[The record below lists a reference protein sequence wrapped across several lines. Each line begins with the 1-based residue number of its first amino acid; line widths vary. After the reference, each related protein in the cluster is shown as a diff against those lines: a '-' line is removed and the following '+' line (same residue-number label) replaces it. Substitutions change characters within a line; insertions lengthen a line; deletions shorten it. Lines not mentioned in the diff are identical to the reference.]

1 MKPIRIACAAGL
13 LLLSTAHAEKPPFK
27 PDEAAAHFP
36 RDATPIDRVRKEH
49 PASYSDVLKR
59 ITPSVVSVF
68 PARLAKPGEVPEDE
82 LLKRFFGT
90 KKAEEEEED
99 RFRSVGS
106 GVIISADGYIFTN
119 SHVVHLPNG
128 KLADEIV
135 VELSNKWR
143 LPAKIIGADP
153 KVDIAVIK
161 VEATDLPALPVADSA
176 QVEVGDL
183 VFAVGNPFKVGITAT
198 MGMVSA
204 THRTGIKLTG
214 AAGYEDFIQTDA
226 AINPG
231 NSGGALCDA
240 SGRLIGINTAIV
252 GGFGGNV
259 GIGFAVSTNL
269 ARRVLFNLLENG
281 EPVRGFT
288 GLRVKSVD
296 DATAR
301 AQKLPAVYGA
311 VIEEVLDAGPGA
323 KAGLKKGDVV
333 LRVGGEEVGDASAF
347 RIAAAFAAPGAKLA
361 LHFVRDGQPGE
372 VSLAVSKQE
381 DAATAGTVMEIEALP
396 GVRLREEGG
405 SDAGLLIEQVAADS
419 VFAKQLAAGML
430 ILEINNA
437 KVATRAAAAAALQPG
452 PNKVRV
458 RRDELTETL
467 SLRVK

>member
-1 MKPIRIACAAGL
+1 MKTLPLAVAAALVLSSAAG
-13 LLLSTAHAEKPPFK
+13 AEKPPFNAG
-27 PDEAAAHFP
+27 EAAAHFP
-36 RDATPIDRVRKEH
+36 QDAAAIDRAPKEH
-49 PASYSDVLKR
+49 PASYADVLQR

-90 KKAEEEEED
+90 KKSGDDEEED
-99 RFRSVGS
+99 RFHSVGS
-106 GVIISADGYIFTN
+106 GVIISADGYILTN
-119 SHVVHLPNG
+119 SHVVHLGSG

-135 VELSNKWR
+135 VEFSNKWR
-143 LPAKIIGADP
+143 VPAKIIGADA
-153 KVDIAVIK
+153 KADIAVLKIEGK
-161 VEATDLPALPVADSA
+161 DLPALPVADSA

-214 AAGYEDFIQTDA
+214 ADGYEDFIQTDA

-240 SGRLIGINTAIV
+240 RGRLIGINTAIV

-259 GIGFAVSTNL
+259 GIGFAVTSNL

-281 EPVRGFT
+281 EPVRGFA
-288 GLRVKSVD
+288 GVRVKSVD
-296 DATAR
+296 DAAAR
-301 AQKLPAVYGA
+301 AQKLAAVRGA
-311 VIEEVLDAGPGA
+311 VVEEVLDGGPGA

-333 LRVGGEEVGDASAF
+333 LRVGGEEIDGANAF
-347 RIAAAFAAPGAKLA
+347 RIATAFAAPGAKLA
-361 LHFVRDGQPGE
+361 LQLVRDGQPVE
-372 VSLAVSKQE
+372 VLLTVAKQE
-381 DAATAGTVMEIEALP
+381 DAATPGTTMEIESLP
-396 GVRLREEGG
+396 GVRLREQGG
-405 SDAGLLIEQVAADS
+405 DAGLLVEQVAADS
-419 VFAKQLAAGML
+419 AFAKQLAAGMV
-430 ILEINNA
+430 ILEINDA
-437 KVATRAAAAAALQPG
+437 KTATRAAAAAALQPG

-458 RRDELTETL
+458 QRDELTETL